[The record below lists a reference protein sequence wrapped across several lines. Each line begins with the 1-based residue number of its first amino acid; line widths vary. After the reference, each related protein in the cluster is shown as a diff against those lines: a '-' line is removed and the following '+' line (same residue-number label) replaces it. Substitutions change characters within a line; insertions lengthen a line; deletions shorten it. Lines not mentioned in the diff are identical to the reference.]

1 MKNERLIGFIL
12 LFLGLI
18 LIVGALCLVCFV
30 FTGATRPP
38 QLFKMQSITV
48 LIPTGTGASGS
59 IQLLPG
65 EVVSRLFNMAIWYIF
80 MLFVLSAGGKIAGL
94 GVQLLTQSKVSS

>member
-1 MKNERLIGFIL
+1 MQMRNEKLIGFIL

-30 FTGATRPP
+30 FTGITRPP
-38 QLFKMQSITV
+38 ELFRMQSITV
-48 LIPTGTGASGS
+48 LIPTGTGAFGS

-65 EVVSRLFNMAIWYIF
+65 EAVSKLFNMAVWYIL

-94 GVQLLTQSKVSS
+94 GV